1 MNALVRLVPCDVCG
15 IHRVAKVSTE
25 RGLFDV
31 VCDECTADL
40 ASSPSFDNRR
50 SAFDDVQCRE
60 CGCAFDV
67 DGTDLLCFECR
78 DERVLESAR
87 QRGARRS

>member
-15 IHRVAKVSTE
+15 IHRVPKLSTE

-40 ASSPSFDNRR
+40 ASTPSFDNRR
-50 SAFDDVQCRE
+50 SAFDDVRCVE
-60 CGCAFDV
+60 CGSSDEVDASTGLCGECQDDV
-67 DGTDLLCFECR
+67 AIEHAAGLT
-78 DERVLESAR
+78 
-87 QRGARRS
+87 